1 VSLAKRVVF
10 HFLIVVVVFL
20 AYNGVVYHYSQ
31 RLDTP
36 DPVLAYATL
45 LMAVAATLALGGS
58 IALVWTR
65 IVVPIK
71 QLKRDAMRAF
81 QRELPSPGEDDIR
94 AVAAVFN
101 EMSADL
107 GRLRHEREEVAQ
119 ELARVEADYRSI
131 FDNAVAGIF
140 QFDAAGSIIVAN
152 PAFARMVGYE
162 RPKDLVDAIGNVHQD
177 LYADP
182 QHRARFEEMFR
193 GGEGTIEAQTQIYR
207 RDGTV
212 MWVLESAAVVRRSA
226 AHSWC
231 DAVVVDISSM
241 KKAQESLRELS
252 GLLLHSQEQE
262 RRRIAREL
270 HDSTGQVLAALEM
283 NLHRLNE
290 LVPVLQDTLSSS
302 SDLAATC
309 SKEIR
314 SVSYLLHPPLLEDL
328 GLVFTLRDYAEGFA
342 ARTGIEVTLDLPG
355 EPPRF
360 SPDLETALFRVA
372 QEALTNI
379 HRHAATSDARVRLE
393 VGADEIVL
401 EVEDHGQG
409 ISPELLAG
417 EERSLSRMGV
427 GMRGMEERLRQL
439 GGCLDIRSSCKGT
452 TVTARLPL
460 SQDSVPT
467 RSLNAAAVSKRVRE
481 LKD

>member
-1 VSLAKRVVF
+1 
-10 HFLIVVVVFL
+10 
-20 AYNGVVYHYSQ
+20 
-31 RLDTP
+31 
-36 DPVLAYATL
+36 
-45 LMAVAATLALGGS
+45 
-58 IALVWTR
+58 
-65 IVVPIK
+65 
-71 QLKRDAMRAF
+71 
-81 QRELPSPGEDDIR
+81 
-94 AVAAVFN
+94 
-101 EMSADL
+101 
-107 GRLRHEREEVAQ
+107 
-119 ELARVEADYRSI
+119 VEADYRFI
-131 FDNAVAGIF
+131 VDNAVAGIF
-140 QFDAAGSIIVAN
+140 QFDAEGSIIVAN

-162 RPKDLVDAIGNVHQD
+162 RPKDLVDAIGNVHED

-226 AHSWC
+226 GPPWC
-231 DAVVVDISSM
+231 DAVVVDVTSM
-241 KKAQESLRELS
+241 KKAQETLRELS
-252 GLLLHSQEQE
+252 GTLLNSQEQE

-283 NLHRLNE
+283 NLHRLND
-290 LVPVLQDTLSSS
+290 LVPVLRDTLSSS
-302 SDLAATC
+302 SDLAAIC

-342 ARTGIEVTLDLPG
+342 TRTGIEVTLDLPG
-355 EPPRF
+355 DPPRF

-379 HRHAATSDARVRLE
+379 HRHAATSDAHVRLM
-393 VGADEIVL
+393 VSADEIVL
-401 EVEDHGQG
+401 QVEDHGQG
-409 ISPELLAG
+409 IPPELLAD

-439 GGCLDIRSSCKGT
+439 GGCLDIRSSGEGT
-452 TVTARLPL
+452 TVTARLPI
-460 SQDSVPT
+460 SQDTVAT
-467 RSLNAAAVSKRVRE
+467 RSLNASAVHARDDAR
-481 LKD
+481 

>member
-1 VSLAKRVVF
+1 
-10 HFLIVVVVFL
+10 
-20 AYNGVVYHYSQ
+20 
-31 RLDTP
+31 
-36 DPVLAYATL
+36 
-45 LMAVAATLALGGS
+45 
-58 IALVWTR
+58 
-65 IVVPIK
+65 
-71 QLKRDAMRAF
+71 
-81 QRELPSPGEDDIR
+81 
-94 AVAAVFN
+94 
-101 EMSADL
+101 
-107 GRLRHEREEVAQ
+107 
-119 ELARVEADYRSI
+119 
-131 FDNAVAGIF
+131 
-140 QFDAAGSIIVAN
+140 
-152 PAFARMVGYE
+152 MVGYE
-162 RPKDLVDAIGNVHQD
+162 RPKDLVEAIGNVHEN

-193 GGEGTIEAQTQIYR
+193 GGEGTIEAQTRIYR

-226 AHSWC
+226 THSWC

-252 GLLLHSQEQE
+252 GHLLHSQEQE

-290 LVPVLQDTLSSS
+290 LVPVLRDALSSS

-342 ARTGIEVTLDLPG
+342 TRTGIEVALDLPSD
-355 EPPRF
+355 PPRF

-393 VGADEIVL
+393 VGADVIVL

-409 ISPELLAG
+409 IPPELLAD

-427 GMRGMEERLRQL
+427 GMRGMQERLRQL
-439 GGCLDIRSSCKGT
+439 GGCLDIRSSGEGT

-460 SQDSVPT
+460 SPDSVPT
-467 RSLNAAAVSKRVRE
+467 RSLKVSRPRE
-481 LKD
+481 TDAT

>member
-10 HFLIVVVVFL
+10 HFLILIIVFL
-20 AYNGVVYHYSQ
+20 AYNGLVYHYSQ
-31 RLDTP
+31 ILDSP
-36 DPVLAYATL
+36 NPALAYATI
-45 LMAVAATLALGGS
+45 LMAVAAMLALGGS
-58 IALVWTR
+58 IAFSWTQ
-65 IVVPIK
+65 IVVPIQK
-71 QLKRDAMRAF
+71 LKRDAMRVF
-81 QRELPSPGEDDIR
+81 QKELPSSREDDIR
-94 AVAAVFN
+94 AVVAAFD
-101 EMSADL
+101 EMAVDL

-140 QFDAAGSIIVAN
+140 QFDAEGSIIVAN

-162 RPKDLVDAIGNVHQD
+162 RPKDLVDAIGNVHED

-182 QHRARFEEMFR
+182 KHRPRFEEMFR
-193 GGEGTIEAQTQIYR
+193 GGEGTIEAQTQIHR

-226 AHSWC
+226 APSLC

-241 KKAQESLRELS
+241 KKAQETLRELS
-252 GLLLHSQEQE
+252 GTLLNSQEQE

-290 LVPVLQDTLSSS
+290 LVPVLRDTLASS

-342 ARTGIEVTLDLPG
+342 TRTGIEVTLDLPG
-355 EPPRF
+355 DPPRF
-360 SPDLETALFRVA
+360 SLDLETALFRVA
-372 QEALTNI
+372 QEALTNL

-393 VGADEIVL
+393 VRADEIVL

-417 EERSLSRMGV
+417 DERSLSKMGV
-427 GMRGMEERLRQL
+427 GMRGMQERLRQL
-439 GGCLDIRSSCKGT
+439 GGCLDIRSSSEGT
-452 TVTARLPL
+452 TVTARLPI
-460 SQDSVPT
+460 SQDAVAT
-467 RSLNAAAVSKRVRE
+467 RSLTAPAVHG
-481 LKD
+481 LPQA